1 MSKSTDRAVVPP
13 PPDTAAAPTD
23 AETVADVEHT
33 TNPEAVMSEPFAPRT
48 YQSAWQFDAEGRP
61 VLLTAEEW
69 LEEEATVFA
78 KTVDDEDDSPSRDGT
93 MRAIA
98 AEIARLRRDALLWA
112 EQATRSVLRAPAPAT
127 DATKPGPGVVEVANF
142 AAQFEAEFGAAAFAR
157 NHAAAP
163 ATDDAPTEAEAVE
176 RDAELLWRFW
186 MREHR
191 GDDLILWSEVAVKDE
206 WRRVTRELRARLAS
220 PRATAP
226 ARNPMGEMPDGL
238 TEADLIGGEF

>member
-1 MSKSTDRAVVPP
+1 MSAKSE
-13 PPDTAAAPTD
+13 PDTAAARTTD
-23 AETVADVEHT
+23 AALRENADYVRGLTKLREIATHL
-33 TNPEAVMSEPFAPRT
+33 PERWRESLFEAVGQMERGAVAFERRT
-48 YQSAWQFDAEGRP
+48 CD
-61 VLLTAEEW
+61 
-69 LEEEATVFA
+69 
-78 KTVDDEDDSPSRDGT
+78 
-93 MRAIA
+93 
-98 AEIARLRRDALLWA
+98 
-112 EQATRSVLRAPAPAT
+112 VLRAP
-127 DATKPGPGVVEVANF
+127 
-142 AAQFEAEFGAAAFAR
+142 
-157 NHAAAP
+157 AP